1 MAEHTLVSV
10 EILENKSVSLMFAD
24 SSDVPED
31 INVSVEDAHE
41 LIRKLRTA
49 TLGE

>member
-10 EILENKSVSLMFAD
+10 EILEDESVSLIFAD
-24 SSDVPED
+24 SDDVPED
-31 INVSVEDAHE
+31 VNLTIEDAHE
-41 LIRKLRTA
+41 LIRKLRSA